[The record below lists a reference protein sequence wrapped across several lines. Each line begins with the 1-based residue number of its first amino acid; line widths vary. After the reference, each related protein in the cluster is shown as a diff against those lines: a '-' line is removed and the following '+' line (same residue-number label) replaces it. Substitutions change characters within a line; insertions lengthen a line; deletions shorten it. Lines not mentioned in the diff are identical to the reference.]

1 MTTIRYF
8 IPEDGD
14 NELHPNV
21 FLAPRPR
28 NSGEPPTL
36 GQVKNSFPLPGRYH
50 FRFKSPLVPGGDR
63 DKHAAAVWM
72 DCVDERQPCP
82 IWKNGIIVKATRIGV
97 EDEDDD
103 DDSDF
108 GAREHPISSSA
119 PPSAAPVPAP
129 RPAAAE
135 PVLDIFDGPA
145 PAAHSAPHSAPTSNN
160 LLDVP
165 PAGPQSHSSLLDM
178 HAPSG
183 DSYSANATS
192 SANDF
197 LGMTAHP
204 TSTPATPSPQAT
216 QGQSYGGATPGY
228 PQHQQQQQ
236 PQQQQR
242 PPQAPRSGPNA
253 FDSFGNQQ
261 GPFGGLQWNN

>member
-14 NELHPNV
+14 TELHPNV

-36 GQVKNSFPLPGRYH
+36 GQVKHSFPLPGRYH

-63 DKHAAAVWM
+63 DKNAVAVWM

-82 IWKNGIIVKATRIGV
+82 IWKNGIVVKATRIGV

-108 GAREHPISSSA
+108 GSRENPA
-119 PPSAAPVPAP
+119 PSSAAPAPAH
-129 RPAAAE
+129 RPAAE

-145 PAAHSAPHSAPTSNN
+145 PTATHSAPHSAPNSNS

-165 PAGPQSHSSLLDM
+165 ASVPQSHSSLLDM

-183 DSYSANATS
+183 DSYGGNATS

-204 TSTPATPSPQAT
+204 TPATPSPQAP
-216 QGQSYGGATPGY
+216 QGQPYGGATPGY
-228 PQHQQQQQ
+228 PQQQTQNPQQQHH
-236 PQQQQR
+236 QQQQR
-242 PPQAPRSGPNA
+242 PPQAPRSGSNA
-253 FDSFGNQQ
+253 FDSFNNQQ
-261 GPFGGLQWNN
+261 GPFGGLNWNS

>member
-1 MTTIRYF
+1 MQ
-8 IPEDGD
+8 
-14 NELHPNV
+14 PNV

-28 NSGEPPTL
+28 NSGEPPSL
-36 GQVKNSFPLPGRYH
+36 GQVKHSFPLPGHYH

-63 DKHAAAVWM
+63 DKNSVAVWM

-82 IWKNGIIVKATRIGV
+82 IWRNSIIVKATRIGV
-97 EDEDDD
+97 DDDDDDD

-108 GAREHPISSSA
+108 GSREHPVSTTA
-119 PPSAAPVPAP
+119 PTSAAPAPAP
-129 RPAAAE
+129 RPAAE
-135 PVLDIFDGPA
+135 PVLDIFDGPSPTA
-145 PAAHSAPHSAPTSNN
+145 THSAPHSAPNSNN

-165 PAGPQSHSSLLDM
+165 TSGPQSNSSLLDM

-183 DSYSANATS
+183 DSYAGSATS

-204 TSTPATPSPQAT
+204 TPATPSPQGA
-216 QGQSYGGATPGY
+216 QGQPYGGATPGY
-228 PQHQQQQQ
+228 TQQQ
-236 PQQQQR
+236 PHNPQQQR

-253 FDSFGNQQ
+253 FDSFNNQQ